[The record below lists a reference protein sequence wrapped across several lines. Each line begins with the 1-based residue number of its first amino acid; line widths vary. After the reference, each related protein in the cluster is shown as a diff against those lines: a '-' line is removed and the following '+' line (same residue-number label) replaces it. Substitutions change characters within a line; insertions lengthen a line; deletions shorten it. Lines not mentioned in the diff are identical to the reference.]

1 VLVKLRYAPG
11 WRVPGGGQKPRE
23 TAEQAVLRELR
34 EEIGLTAHGAVSLA
48 CELEELVAFRRN
60 LATVFIV
67 KDVAYRPPRWSLEIE
82 QIAEFGIDELPADT
96 AEPTLRWIDMLR
108 PHL

>member
-23 TAEQAVLRELR
+23 TAKQAVLRELR